1 MIPQELIKP
10 IARAAVPGLLA
21 VLAAYFLGGITA
33 AFLVGLLV
41 LPVAWFALG
50 FVGLSS
56 AASVVMLTLAALVLA
71 ETVLQ
76 RESSNIEVLRT
87 ADVDVREARRVAI
100 LGSEAREENLRQRI
114 RRQREELV
122 DMSLRV
128 ERLERGTRALRSA
141 LSKARRRARAMG
153 RGKARAPGRGQSS
166 RGSGQ

>member
-1 MIPQELIKP
+1 MIPQDLVKP
-10 IARAAVPGLLA
+10 VALAAVPCA
-21 VLAAYFLGGITA
+21 VAMVIVYLLGGSGM
-33 AFLVGLLV
+33 AFLVGLLL

-100 LGSEAREENLRQRI
+100 LGSEAREENLRERI

-128 ERLERGTRALRSA
+128 ERLELGTRALRSA